1 MAFLKVGVDHFK
13 AVLDEFNYE
22 IGDRVIKRQAG
33 IRDSDLVI
41 RVSNYSFLFL
51 LQNIQE
57 EENALF
63 VANKLID
70 AFKKEKI
77 VINPDTNQVLMK
89 TICVGISFY
98 PKDGEDLDTI
108 IKKSDIA
115 IREAKNKGR
124 GIAFVFSE
132 DETAKIELF

>member
-1 MAFLKVGVDHFK
+1 
-13 AVLDEFNYE
+13 
-22 IGDRVIKRQAG
+22 
-33 IRDSDLVI
+33 
-41 RVSNYSFLFL
+41 
-51 LQNIQE
+51 
-57 EENALF
+57 
-63 VANKLID
+63 
-70 AFKKEKI
+70 
-77 VINPDTNQVLMK
+77 MK

-132 DETAKIELF
+132 DETSKIELF